1 MSTFINELPQYQ
13 NSPENSAGINNSS
26 GMNPNIANQLI
37 NELNEASIKGET
49 SLPQRDIPS
58 QTINNTIDE
67 QATPNY
73 VPTGEKFI
81 PPSDENVIQ
90 YYNNKVT
97 RSEKMDKIYE
107 ELQTPIL
114 LSILFFLFQL
124 PIFRNT
130 MFKLFPFMFSK
141 DGNANIQG
149 YFGFSL
155 FFGIFYYL
163 INKLMIIINF

>member
-13 NSPENSAGINNSS
+13 DTTSNGTNSN
-26 GMNPNIANQLI
+26 GMNPNVANQLM
-37 NELNEASIKGET
+37 NELSEASIKGAT
-49 SLPQRDIPS
+49 TLPVRDIPT
-58 QTINNTIDE
+58 QTIHNTLDE
-67 QATPNY
+67 QTMPNY
-73 VPTGEKFI
+73 VPIENDKFI
-81 PPSDENVIQ
+81 NSSDENVVN
-90 YYNNKVT
+90 YYNRRVT
-97 RSEKMDKIYE
+97 RDERMDKIYE
-107 ELQTPIL
+107 EIQTPLL

-155 FFGIFYYL
+155 IFGIFYYF
-163 INKLMIIINF
+163 INKLMIVINF